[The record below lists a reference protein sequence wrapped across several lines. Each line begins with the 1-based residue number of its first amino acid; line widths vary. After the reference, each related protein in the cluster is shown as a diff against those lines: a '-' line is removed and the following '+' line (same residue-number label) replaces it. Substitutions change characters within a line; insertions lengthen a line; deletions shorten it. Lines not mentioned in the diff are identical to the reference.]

1 MGFED
6 INCDSHQTQ
15 IVMKRIIPFIIV
27 SSVAFIFSLSLT
39 AQTTQKHLNQVEL
52 HKQLYGKWEY
62 EIGKD
67 TIYSYEATEYGKG
80 AYWEYN
86 ISTGEEILMEGI
98 AVGGYSAKYDKF
110 IYTSI
115 DKGKD
120 AQNISSWF
128 TTPNKLNHMN
138 LEFISN
144 PENAPWRIETEI
156 VDSDTYVEK
165 VFVNNEYVETKI
177 WTRIK
182 Q

>member
-1 MGFED
+1 
-6 INCDSHQTQ
+6 
-15 IVMKRIIPFIIV
+15 MKRIIALFIFGAI
-27 SSVAFIFSLSLT
+27 AFIFSLSLT

-52 HKQLYGKWEY
+52 HKQLYGKWVH

-67 TIYSYEATEYGKG
+67 TIYAYEATEYGKG

-86 ISTGEEILMEGI
+86 ITTGEEILMEGI
-98 AVGGYSAKYDKF
+98 AVGGYSAKYDKSVG
-110 IYTSI
+110 TSI
-115 DKGKD
+115 EKGKD

-128 TTPNKLNHMN
+128 TTPNKFNQMN

-165 VFVNNEYVETKI
+165 IFVNNEYVETKI